1 MKAFKFAAVI
11 LSLAILTSCDPAQ
24 TEQESETVSETETSA
39 ATTAAETKTEK
50 ETVPEA
56 SAATTAEAETE
67 TEKET
72 VPADDDIAFDN
83 ELVSALA
90 DIIERHNGY
99 NFFMYDFNL
108 DGCPEIAFYG
118 YDMATQYCAVY
129 DFSGGN
135 SSNYAYAV
143 PGQCTEDE
151 NCDMCIELYA
161 NTAADEKFYI
171 SFSRYI
177 LESADGGFIY
187 CQDIYRTPLSG
198 DILGGIHNG
207 NDANKSVSRVYTREE
222 YEQLF
227 TDAAESLSEYTL
239 VEHIN
244 PDNFKNYTVYDP
256 SPYDPSPRELAV
268 TVLKDYY
275 VGE

>member
-1 MKAFKFAAVI
+1 MKFLKITAAL
-11 LSLAILTSCDPAQ
+11 LSLSLLTACNSRQSVQ
-24 TEQESETVSETETSA
+24 TSETVSVTETSA
-39 ATTAAETKTEK
+39 VTTISATETETETETKTETK
-50 ETVPEA
+50 
-56 SAATTAEAETE
+56 
-67 TEKET
+67 KET
-72 VPADDDIAFDN
+72 VPAEDDIAFDN

-129 DFSGGN
+129 DFGGN

-143 PGQCTEDE
+143 PGQCTADE

-161 NTAADEKFYI
+161 NTDTDEKFYI

-177 LESADGGFIY
+177 IKSEDGGFIY

-198 DILGGIHNG
+198 DILGGIHSG
-207 NDANKSVSRVYTREE
+207 NDANKSFSQVYTKEE
-222 YEQLF
+222 YERLF
-227 TDAAESLSEYTL
+227 TDAVESLSEYTL
-239 VEHIN
+239 IEHIN
-244 PDNFKNYTVYDP
+244 PDNFKTYAVWDP
-256 SPYDPSPRELAV
+256 SPYDPSPKELAV